1 MINSM
6 AYRHTQIGYLMI
18 VVTLAVLAL
27 FARAYITTAA
37 EPPSVDSGNNLLMTS
52 IMILIVLILI
62 SFTTLNVRI
71 DKKYL

>member
-1 MINSM
+1 MT
-6 AYRHTQIGYLMI
+6 YKHTQIGYLMI

-27 FARAYITTAA
+27 FVWTYITSAMEA
-37 EPPSVDSGNNLLMTS
+37 PSVDSGNNLLMTS
-52 IMILIVLILI
+52 IMMLIVFILI